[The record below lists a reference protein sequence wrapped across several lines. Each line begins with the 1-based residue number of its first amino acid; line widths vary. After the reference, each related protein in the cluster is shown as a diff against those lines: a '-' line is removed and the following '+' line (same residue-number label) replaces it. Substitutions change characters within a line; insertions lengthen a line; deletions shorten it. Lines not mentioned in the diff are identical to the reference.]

1 MSQQGG
7 VYFQQGTGNLIVP
20 DGKKIVFESGSEA
33 ENLAAVV
40 EQEAVA
46 DLGGSLTG
54 TTDGDLA
61 DIAATAASTAGG
73 DTPTAAQVDAGIATA
88 VASIVTG
95 TNLQIKELQVKIND
109 LLAKLRLA
117 NVIAA
122 E

>member
-20 DGKKIVFESGSEA
+20 NGKKVVFEVGSEA
-33 ENLAAVV
+33 EGLAAVV
-40 EQEAVA
+40 EQAAVA

-61 DIAATAASTAGG
+61 DIAAINLSTSDSYTDAAVNTAVNAVVTAA
-73 DTPTAAQVDAGIATA
+73 
-88 VASIVTG
+88 
-95 TNLQIKELQVKIND
+95 NLQIKELQVKVND

-117 NVIAA
+117 NIIA